1 MQLTRLHNE
10 ETNGSGWFCDDC
22 LAMIKPCLDVAGY
35 KATETKETN
44 YRDDCDWCRT
54 ECKEED

>member
-10 ETNGSGWFCDDC
+10 ETNGSGWFCNYC
-22 LAMIKPCLDVAGY
+22 LSVIMPCLVNAGY

-44 YRDDCDWCRT
+44 HRDDCDLCRT
-54 ECKEED
+54 ERKED